1 MPIQDRFEDENDPE
15 NYKRPRWDPALVE
28 DEDDDIV
35 DDDSDDDD
43 SEEDED
49 SSSSS
54 DGEEASDERC
64 QMLRAETAELEAE
77 ANAVEA
83 IRREEC
89 ELRDKVR
96 QDTRRIEAQI
106 KWLREQRDR
115 EMQILAEISENARR
129 ETQILAE
136 ISENARAIEDS
147 GVQTAGEH
155 PLDVNITKA
164 SVDQAETSTDH
175 IEEQSTSNRT
185 DDIVI

>member
-28 DEDDDIV
+28 DGDDDIV
-35 DDDSDDDD
+35 DDDSDDDEN
-43 SEEDED
+43 EECED

-64 QMLRAETAELEAE
+64 QMLRAQTAELAAE

-89 ELRDKVR
+89 ALRDQIR
-96 QDTRRIEAQI
+96 QDIRRIEAQMSEM
-106 KWLREQRDR
+106 REQRDR
-115 EMQILAEISENARR
+115 EMQTLAKIRENAR
-129 ETQILAE
+129 
-136 ISENARAIEDS
+136 ARAIEDS
-147 GVQTAGEH
+147 GVQTAGEN
-155 PLDVNITKA
+155 PLDENITKA